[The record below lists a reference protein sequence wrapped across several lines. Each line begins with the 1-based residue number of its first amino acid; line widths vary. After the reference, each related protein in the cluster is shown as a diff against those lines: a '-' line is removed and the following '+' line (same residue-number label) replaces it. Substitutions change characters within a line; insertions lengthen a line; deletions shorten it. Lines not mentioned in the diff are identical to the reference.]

1 MNDSPTYV
9 IEVTSQG
16 ESRIRLLKEDEAASL
31 REMELDEFTFWRFT
45 GQRRFWVCVYS
56 EADLRSHRL
65 RTSDFVAVG
74 NGRYEE
80 YEIGFEQADKLIR
93 KFGSF
98 NYFFPEYSWG
108 SNGCQLLSPKSDL
121 SIILPTKFS
130 SLVRSNDLAALAVTS
145 KISAFLYGYVEVAN
159 GTGGAELKAKA
170 IDMGLIDRGGEL
182 RPY

>member
-9 IEVTSQG
+9 IEVTSGG

-31 REMELDEFTFWRFT
+31 QEMELEEFTFWRFT

-74 NGRYEE
+74 NWRYEE

-93 KFGSF
+93 EFGSF

-121 SIILPTKFS
+121 SIILPTKFA

-159 GTGGAELKAKA
+159 GVGSAELKAKA